1 MAESDLAKKNKDEAR
16 RKGRRRSRIWHA
28 ILVMLIVLI
37 FYIFKVADYYPR
49 KIDLNYRPGFFGTT
63 FSTKFSEEIGLDWK
77 EVYLATLDE
86 LKVKQIRIPIYWDEI
101 ETEEGTFDF
110 SDYDYILNEGGKRD
124 VKFIISIGRRIPR
137 WPECHSPAW
146 LNRKDDVGSQVA
158 TLKMIKEI
166 VNRYK
171 DNKNVEYWQVE
182 NEAFLGTFGVCP
194 PFSEGFLQQEVAL
207 VKSLDSRK
215 IIITA
220 SGELGTW
227 KKEAKI
233 GDIFGS
239 TLYRVV
245 YNNVLGFLKYPLPIS
260 YYKFKARLADIKPEN
275 FMVLELQAEPWVA
288 KGNMAHLT
296 ENQINKTMSVE
307 QFKANIQYT
316 INLNPERAYF
326 WGTEWWYFQKKYG
339 NPEYWRIAEEL
350 FK

>member
-1 MAESDLAKKNKDEAR
+1 MDKSKSDNQQKNK
-16 RKGRRRSRIWHA
+16 RKMRAKIRSKIWHA
-28 ILVMLIVLI
+28 FFVILIIFI
-37 FYIFKVADYYPR
+37 FYVFKIENYYPK
-49 KIDLNYRPGFFGTT
+49 KIDLNYRSGFFGTT

-86 LKVKQIRIPIYWDEI
+86 LKVKQIRIPVYWDEI
-101 ETEEGTFDF
+101 EKEEGVYNF
-110 SDYDYILNEGGKRD
+110 SDYDYILEEGGKRD

-146 LNRKDDVGSQVA
+146 LNRKDDVGAQVA
-158 TLKMIKEI
+158 TLKMLREI

-171 DNKNVEYWQVE
+171 NNDSVEYWQVE
-182 NEAFLGTFGVCP
+182 NEAFLNTFGVCP
-194 PFSEGFLQQEVAL
+194 PFSEGFLQQEVGL
-207 VKSLDSRK
+207 VKSLDDRE

-227 KKEAKI
+227 QKEAKI

-245 YNNVLGFLKYPLPIS
+245 YNNVLGFLKYPLPTS
-260 YYKFKARLADIKPEN
+260 YYKLKAKWVGIKPDN

-288 KGNMAHLT
+288 KGNMAYLT
-296 ENQINKTMSVE
+296 EHEINKTMSVE
-307 QFKANIQYT
+307 QFQANIQYV
-316 INLNPERAYF
+316 INLNPGRAYF
-326 WGTEWWYFQKKYG
+326 WGVEWWYFQKKYG
-339 NPEYWRIAEEL
+339 NPEYWMIAKEL